1 MVLLILQSLVITMF
15 IILYFVSIIS
25 RKTAMLQPMLYML
38 DRVNGKL

>member
-1 MVLLILQSLVITMF
+1 MVLLILHSLVITMF